1 MVMYI
6 CVSTC
11 LSVSLSTMG
20 YYSVTKKKEIFPFAT
35 TWLDLDG
42 IRLSEINQT
51 EEDKYHVIS
60 LLYGIKRRK
69 KKRKMSSGDLVFATG
84 KR

>member
-11 LSVSLSTMG
+11 LSVYLSTMG

-60 LLYGIKRRK
+60 LLYGIKRK
-69 KKRKMSSGDLVFATG
+69 KERKMSSGDLVFATG